1 MIELRGV
8 QTPPAADETALLR
21 ACAQRLRVPEDRFS
35 GLRILKRAVDA
46 RKKPHVV
53 LVHTVALACK
63 GDEEKLVRR
72 IARNDVLLYT
82 PPAPMRISPAPP
94 RAFRPVVCGAGPA
107 GLFAAL
113 RLAEAGLAPILIER
127 GGDVDS
133 RAQAVE
139 SFRRTRVL
147 DPESNVQ
154 FGEGGAGTSSD
165 GKLTT
170 NINDPRCAHVLRVFH
185 EAGAPEE
192 ILWQAKPHIGT
203 DLLPGVIRNIRRR
216 IEKAGG
222 EVRFHTR
229 LCDLHPE
236 NHVLRGIEIESGG
249 VRSPI
254 DTDTLVLAAGHSA
267 RDLFALL
274 EKYGAD
280 LSRKPF
286 SLGVRIEH
294 PQTLV
299 NLAQYGRAQTPG
311 LGAAD
316 YKLSCHL
323 SSGRSVYTFC
333 MCPGGEVVAAA
344 SETGGVVVNGMSRFA
359 RDGEN
364 ANSAFLVGVSPED
377 YGDGGPL
384 AGVEFQRR
392 WEKAAFALG
401 GGDYRAPAQLL
412 GDFLQGVPSR
422 AAGEIRPSYPLG
434 VTWTDLRQCFPD
446 YVNHSLREAAV
457 LFDRKLKG
465 FARADAVLTGV
476 ETRSSSPVRIERGA
490 DYQSNLR
497 GLYPCGEG
505 AGYAGGIMSAAVD
518 GLRVAEK
525 ICEK

>member
-8 QTPPAADETALLR
+8 QTPPAADPGALLR
-21 ACAQRLRVPEDRFS
+21 ACAHRLHVPEDRLS
-35 GLRILKRAVDA
+35 GLKILKRAVDA
-46 RKKPHVV
+46 RKKPNVV
-53 LVHTVALACK
+53 FVYTAALSFQ

-72 IARNDVLLYT
+72 LGRNDVLLYT
-82 PPAPMRISPAPP
+82 PPAPVVVSPAPS
-94 RAFRPVVCGAGPA
+94 RAYRPVVCGAGPA

-113 RLAEAGLAPILIER
+113 WLAEARLAPILIER

-133 RAQAVE
+133 RAEAVE
-139 SFRRTRVL
+139 HFRKTRVL

-154 FGEGGAGTSSD
+154 FGEGGAGTFSD

-216 IEKAGG
+216 VEKAGG

-229 LCDLHPE
+229 LCDLYLE
-236 NHVLRGIEIESGG
+236 NGVLHGIETEKNGIRTQLE
-249 VRSPI
+249 
-254 DTDTLVLAAGHSA
+254 TDTLVLAAGHSA

-274 EKYGAD
+274 ETRGAR

-286 SLGVRIEH
+286 SLDVRIEH
-294 PQTLV
+294 PQTLI
-299 NLAQYGRAQTPG
+299 NLAQYGRAQTPR

-323 SSGRSVYTFC
+323 PSGRSVYTFC

-344 SETGGVVVNGMSRFA
+344 SEEGGVVVNGMSRFA

-377 YGDGGPL
+377 FGEGGPL

-412 GDFLQGVPSR
+412 GDFLQGAASR
-422 AAGEIRPSYPLG
+422 GPGEIAASYPLG
-434 VTWTDLRQCFPD
+434 VTWTDLSRCLPD
-446 YVNHSLREAAV
+446 YVNQSLREAV
-457 LFDRKLKG
+457 PIFDRKLHG

-476 ETRSSSPVRIERGA
+476 ETRSSSPVRIERGE
-490 DYQSNLR
+490 DLQSNLR
-497 GLYPCGEG
+497 GIYPCGEG
-505 AGYAGGIMSAAVD
+505 AGYAGGIMSAAAD
-518 GLRVAEK
+518 GLRIAQK
-525 ICEK
+525 ICEI